1 MLMVILVFYFVLL
14 LLLPL
19 LFVLFLKLRIN
30 EVVNLYTWQLVDSI
44 LSMVTIFVGELM
56 TQKLETIGS
65 LSSAQ
70 EASRKMRDNNVSS
83 LVVIDD
89 SNNKPTGIVTER
101 DLVRK
106 VGVNDTSRSY
116 SNSMLIKNI
125 MSSSPLV
132 TIDARMPVEA
142 AADVMIQ
149 NKVRHLLVV
158 ENNDINRPLG
168 IVTPTDFVGYLKEN
182 LNVNEANAKIVES
195 LKGEGGEGG
204 EEENVVKQL
213 EQEGKLK
220 KNSQKGGQ
228 EYEDEEP
235 RQR

>member
-1 MLMVILVFYFVLL
+1 MA
-14 LLLPL
+14 
-19 LFVLFLKLRIN
+19 
-30 EVVNLYTWQLVDSI
+30 
-44 LSMVTIFVGELM
+44 TIFVGELM
-56 TQKLETIGS
+56 TQKLETIGT

-70 EASRKMRDNNVSS
+70 EASKKMRDNNVSS

-106 VGVNDTSRSY
+106 VCVNDTSG
-116 SNSMLIKNI
+116 SNSSSNMLIKNI
-125 MSSSPLV
+125 MSSPLV
-132 TIDARMPVEA
+132 TIDARLPVEA
-142 AADVMIQ
+142 AADIMIQ

-168 IVTPTDFVGYLKEN
+168 IVTPTDFVAYLKEN
-182 LNVNEANAKIVES
+182 LNVNEVNARILES
-195 LKGEGGEGG
+195 LKRQE
-204 EEENVVKQL
+204 EEENVVEEL

-235 RQR
+235 RQG

>member
-1 MLMVILVFYFVLL
+1 MA
-14 LLLPL
+14 
-19 LFVLFLKLRIN
+19 
-30 EVVNLYTWQLVDSI
+30 T
-44 LSMVTIFVGELM
+44 TIFVGELM
-56 TQKLETIGS
+56 TQKLETIGT

-70 EASRKMRDNNVSS
+70 EASKKMRDNNVSS

-106 VGVNDTSRSY
+106 VCVNDTS
-116 SNSMLIKNI
+116 SNSSSRMLIKNI
-125 MSSSPLV
+125 MSSPLV
-132 TIDARMPVEA
+132 TIDSRMPVEA

-168 IVTPTDFVGYLKEN
+168 IVTPTDFVAYLKEN
-182 LNVNEANAKIVES
+182 LNVNEANARILES
-195 LKGEGGEGG
+195 LKGQQ
-204 EEENVVKQL
+204 EEENVVEEL

-235 RQR
+235 RQG

>member
-1 MLMVILVFYFVLL
+1 MAVSRFYF
-14 LLLPL
+14 
-19 LFVLFLKLRIN
+19 
-30 EVVNLYTWQLVDSI
+30 
-44 LSMVTIFVGELM
+44 SMATIFVGELM
-56 TQKLETIGS
+56 TQKIETIGT
-65 LSSAQ
+65 LSSAR
-70 EASRKMRDNNVSS
+70 EASKKMRDNNVSS

-106 VGVNDTSRSY
+106 VCVNDTS
-116 SNSMLIKNI
+116 SNNSSRSMLIKNI
-125 MSSSPLV
+125 MSSPLV
-132 TIDARMPVEA
+132 TIDARLPVEA

-182 LNVNEANAKIVES
+182 LNVNEANAKILES
-195 LKGEGGEGG
+195 LKGQEE
-204 EEENVVKQL
+204 EEENVVEEL
-213 EQEGKLK
+213 EEEGKLK

-235 RQR
+235 RQG

>member
-1 MLMVILVFYFVLL
+1 MA
-14 LLLPL
+14 
-19 LFVLFLKLRIN
+19 
-30 EVVNLYTWQLVDSI
+30 
-44 LSMVTIFVGELM
+44 TIFVGELM
-56 TQKLETIGS
+56 TQKLETIGT

-70 EASRKMRDNNVSS
+70 QASKKMRDNNVSS

-106 VGVNDTSRSY
+106 VCVNDTSG
-116 SNSMLIKNI
+116 SNSSSNMLIKNI

-132 TIDARMPVEA
+132 TIDARLPVEA

-168 IVTPTDFVGYLKEN
+168 IVTPTDFVAYLKEN
-182 LNVNEANAKIVES
+182 LNVNEVNARILES
-195 LKGEGGEGG
+195 LKRQEEE
-204 EEENVVKQL
+204 EEENVVEEL

-235 RQR
+235 RQG

>member
-1 MLMVILVFYFVLL
+1 
-14 LLLPL
+14 
-19 LFVLFLKLRIN
+19 
-30 EVVNLYTWQLVDSI
+30 
-44 LSMVTIFVGELM
+44 MVTLFVGELM

-70 EASRKMRDNNVSS
+70 EASKKMRDNNVSS
-83 LVVIDD
+83 LLVIDD

-106 VGVNDTSRSY
+106 VCVNDTSRSNN
-116 SNSMLIKNI
+116 SSSSSMLIKNI

-132 TIDARMPVEA
+132 TIDARLSVEA
-142 AADVMIQ
+142 AADAMIQ
-149 NKVRHLLVV
+149 NRVRHLLVV

-168 IVTPTDFVGYLKEN
+168 IVTPTDFVAYLKEN
-182 LNVNEANAKIVES
+182 LNINEANAKILES
-195 LKGEGGEGG
+195 LKGQED
-204 EEENVVKQL
+204 NVVEEL

-220 KNSQKGGQ
+220 TNSQKGGQ

-235 RQR
+235 RQG

>member
-1 MLMVILVFYFVLL
+1 MG
-14 LLLPL
+14 
-19 LFVLFLKLRIN
+19 
-30 EVVNLYTWQLVDSI
+30 T
-44 LSMVTIFVGELM
+44 TIFVGELM
-56 TQKLETIGS
+56 TQKLETIGT

-70 EASRKMRDNNVSS
+70 EASKKMRDNNVSS

-89 SNNKPTGIVTER
+89 SNNKPIGIVTER

-106 VGVNDTSRSY
+106 VCVNDTN
-116 SNSMLIKNI
+116 SNSSSSTSKMLIKNI

-132 TIDARMPVEA
+132 TIDATLPVEA

-168 IVTPTDFVGYLKEN
+168 IVTPTDFVAYLKEN
-182 LNVNEANAKIVES
+182 LNVNEANARILES
-195 LKGEGGEGG
+195 LKGQQ
-204 EEENVVKQL
+204 EEENVVEEL

-235 RQR
+235 RQG

>member
-1 MLMVILVFYFVLL
+1 MATIL
-14 LLLPL
+14 
-19 LFVLFLKLRIN
+19 
-30 EVVNLYTWQLVDSI
+30 
-44 LSMVTIFVGELM
+44 VGELM
-56 TQKLETIGS
+56 TQKLETIGTS
-65 LSSAQ
+65 GSSQ
-70 EASRKMRDNNVSS
+70 EASKKMRDNNVSS

-106 VGVNDTSRSY
+106 VCVNDTSG
-116 SNSMLIKNI
+116 SNSSSNMLIKNI

-132 TIDARMPVEA
+132 TIDARLPVEA

-168 IVTPTDFVGYLKEN
+168 IVTPTDFVAYLKEN
-182 LNVNEANAKIVES
+182 LNINEVNTRILES
-195 LKGEGGEGG
+195 LKGQE
-204 EEENVVKQL
+204 EEENVVEEL

-235 RQR
+235 RQG

>member
-1 MLMVILVFYFVLL
+1 MA
-14 LLLPL
+14 
-19 LFVLFLKLRIN
+19 
-30 EVVNLYTWQLVDSI
+30 
-44 LSMVTIFVGELM
+44 TIFVGELM
-56 TQKLETIGS
+56 TQKLETIGT

-70 EASRKMRDNNVSS
+70 EASKKMRDNNVSS

-106 VGVNDTSRSY
+106 VCVNDTSG
-116 SNSMLIKNI
+116 SNSSSNMLIKNI
-125 MSSSPLV
+125 MSSPLV
-132 TIDARMPVEA
+132 TIDARLPVEA
-142 AADVMIQ
+142 AADIMIQ

-168 IVTPTDFVGYLKEN
+168 IVTPTDFVAYLKEN
-182 LNVNEANAKIVES
+182 LNVNEVNARILES
-195 LKGEGGEGG
+195 LKRQE
-204 EEENVVKQL
+204 EEENVVEEL
-213 EQEGKLK
+213 EQEGNLK

-235 RQR
+235 RQG

>member
-1 MLMVILVFYFVLL
+1 MA
-14 LLLPL
+14 
-19 LFVLFLKLRIN
+19 
-30 EVVNLYTWQLVDSI
+30 
-44 LSMVTIFVGELM
+44 TIFVGELM
-56 TQKLETIGS
+56 TQKLETIGT

-70 EASRKMRDNNVSS
+70 QASKKMRDNNVSS

-106 VGVNDTSRSY
+106 VCVNDTSG
-116 SNSMLIKNI
+116 SNSSNMLIKNI

-132 TIDARMPVEA
+132 TIDARLPVEA

-168 IVTPTDFVGYLKEN
+168 IVTPTDFVAYLKEN
-182 LNVNEANAKIVES
+182 LNVNEVNARILES
-195 LKGEGGEGG
+195 LKRQE
-204 EEENVVKQL
+204 EEENVVEEL

-220 KNSQKGGQ
+220 RIHKRVDKNTKMRNPDRARGLTISKLN
-228 EYEDEEP
+228 EIT
-235 RQR
+235 

>member
-1 MLMVILVFYFVLL
+1 MAVSRFYF
-14 LLLPL
+14 
-19 LFVLFLKLRIN
+19 
-30 EVVNLYTWQLVDSI
+30 
-44 LSMVTIFVGELM
+44 SMATIFVGELM
-56 TQKLETIGS
+56 TQKIETIGT
-65 LSSAQ
+65 LSSVR
-70 EASRKMRDNNVSS
+70 EASKKMRDNNVSS

-106 VGVNDTSRSY
+106 VCVNDTSSDNSSR
-116 SNSMLIKNI
+116 SMLIKNI
-125 MSSSPLV
+125 MSSPLV
-132 TIDARMPVEA
+132 TIDSRLPVEA

-168 IVTPTDFVGYLKEN
+168 IVTATDFVAYLKEN
-182 LNVNEANAKIVES
+182 LNVNESNARILES
-195 LKGEGGEGG
+195 LKGQEEEEG
-204 EEENVVKQL
+204 ENVVEEL
-213 EQEGKLK
+213 EEEGKLK

-235 RQR
+235 RQG